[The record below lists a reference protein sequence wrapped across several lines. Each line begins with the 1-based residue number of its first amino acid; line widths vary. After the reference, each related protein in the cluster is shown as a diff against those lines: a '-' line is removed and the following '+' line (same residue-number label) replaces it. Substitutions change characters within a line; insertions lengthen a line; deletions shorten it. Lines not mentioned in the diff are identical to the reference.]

1 MNLEK
6 TQEISLEKVENDKVV
21 ENKQTK
27 FLETS
32 IGKIVNTSLDIGLK
46 IILPDFMENEV
57 ISLKDKILEN
67 GLKDGIS
74 KAIKAA
80 IDVGR
85 KISNISTENF
95 ESISEVKETIEK
107 GGLIDKISKKL
118 EEVIDVI
125 EEKGTLTK
133 KNAKKI
139 KEEKNNI
146 LDTISEKLKTTFSK
160 QLESSKKLDKYISNW
175 NKYYEE
181 ENLDKMC
188 KEFEKIKKENKNI
201 IPFEK
206 SNNEIEKIENI
217 HNLINSKNGEFNLSE
232 IEKELIKK
240 FNQ

>member
-46 IILPDFMENEV
+46 IILPDFLENEV

-74 KAIKAA
+74 KAIKSA

-85 KISNISTENF
+85 KISNISTEKF

-139 KEEKNNI
+139 KKEKNDI
-146 LDTISEKLKTTFSK
+146 LDTLSNKLEADFSK
-160 QLESSKKLDKYISNW
+160 QIESSNKIEKYINNW
-175 NKYYEE
+175 QKYYEE
-181 ENLDKMC
+181 ENFAKMC
-188 KEFEKIKKENKNI
+188 KEFEKIKKENENM

-206 SNNEIEKIENI
+206 NNKEINKIGNI

-240 FNQ
+240 LNQ

>member
-46 IILPDFMENEV
+46 IILPDFLENEV

-74 KAIKAA
+74 KAIKSA

-85 KISNISTENF
+85 KISNISTEKF

-118 EEVIDVI
+118 EEVINVI

-139 KEEKNNI
+139 KKEKNDI
-146 LDTISEKLKTTFSK
+146 LDTLSNKLEADFSK
-160 QLESSKKLDKYISNW
+160 QIESSNKIEKYINNW
-175 NKYYEE
+175 QKYYEE
-181 ENLDKMC
+181 ENFAKMC
-188 KEFEKIKKENKNI
+188 KEFEKIKKENENM

-206 SNNEIEKIENI
+206 TNKEINKIENI

-240 FNQ
+240 LNQ

>member
-6 TQEISLEKVENDKVV
+6 TQEISLEKVENDKGI

-46 IILPDFMENEV
+46 IILPDFFENEV

-74 KAIKAA
+74 KAIKSA

-85 KISNISTENF
+85 KISNISTEKF

-139 KEEKNNI
+139 KKEKNDI
-146 LDTISEKLKTTFSK
+146 LDTLSNKLEADFSK
-160 QLESSKKLDKYISNW
+160 QIESSNKIEKYINNW
-175 NKYYEE
+175 QKYYEE
-181 ENLDKMC
+181 ENFAKMC
-188 KEFEKIKKENKNI
+188 KEFEKIKKENENM

-206 SNNEIEKIENI
+206 NNKEINKIENI

-240 FNQ
+240 LNQ